1 MVMRGEDAAG
11 IERIRDAIAEWQA
24 MGIAIGMGAY
34 AVVLANACLAAARRR
49 LAGDD
54 AAGGSLLATGLT
66 AIEPVIG
73 PVKVS
78 CGQSYEAELHRVRGE
93 LLLARDGLDAAE
105 EALACF
111 GRALALAREKGALGW
126 ELRVAMSIVRLR
138 KRQGEGRPAELA
150 EARNCLA
157 EVYGRFTE
165 GFDFP
170 DLRDAARLLGEAGCR
185 AVHNPASKAES

>member
-1 MVMRGEDAAG
+1 MRSTIAG
-11 IERIRDAIAEWQA
+11 WQA
-24 MGIAIGMGAY
+24 KGMVVGTDDLSA
-34 AVVLANACLAAARRR
+34 VLADGCLAAALREWAVGRPDV
-49 LAGDD
+49 AGDG
-54 AAGGSLLATGLT
+54 APPAGSVAIGLA
-66 AIEPVIG
+66 AIEPFLG
-73 PVKVS
+73 PEVS
-78 CGQSYEAELHRVRGE
+78 CGQSFQAERLRMRGE
-93 LLLARDGLDAAE
+93 LLLARDGLAAAE
-105 EALACF
+105 EARACF
-111 GRALALAREKGALGW
+111 EQALQLAQLQGALAW